1 MKIALVWA
9 DNSKLIK
16 IGGKHVHQ
24 NLLEKALKQLGH
36 EVETFYPIPF
46 GHLNTKDKLKAVIE
60 TVVSSPIKT
69 LDSSFRVFKYKTVMQ
84 YYWRFFENLDVRDF
98 DVVHAHDVVAA
109 GAVVANKLVLTIHGY
124 LAKEALNYSD
134 IKDER
139 AKRKIYEY
147 LVKIEKHGVARAE
160 HIIAVD
166 TRIKNYVV
174 NELGYP
180 AEKVTV
186 IYNAVDTDRF
196 VPVTEEEK
204 RKIRKT
210 LGLPTEKLI
219 VFVPRRYVD
228 KNGVHYAARAFSKM
242 NDMDFFFIFAG
253 DGPLKGL
260 VEEIL
265 KGKENAMVLGP
276 IANDHVHRYYQA
288 SDVILVPSITTEEGV
303 EEATSLTMLEGMA
316 CGKIVVCTK
325 VGGMKEVIKDGE
337 NGFLIDQKSEDA
349 IVEKLLFIKNN
360 MNQLEELKKNAR
372 HCAEKHG
379 YIEHAKTVLQIY
391 KKVLDKQ

>member
-1 MKIALVWA
+1 
-9 DNSKLIK
+9 
-16 IGGKHVHQ
+16 VHQ

-36 EVETFYPIPF
+36 EVETFYPIPL
-46 GHLNTKDKLKAVIE
+46 GHLNTNDKLKAVVK
-60 TVVSSPIKT
+60 TVASSPLKT
-69 LDSSFRVFKYKTVMQ
+69 LDSSFRVFKYKTVIQ

-98 DVVHAHDVVAA
+98 DVVHAYDVVAS

-124 LAKEALNYSD
+124 LAREALNYSD

-147 LVKIEKHGVARAE
+147 LMKIEKRGIAKAE
-160 HIIAVD
+160 HIITVD
-166 TRIKNYVV
+166 TRIKNYLV

-204 RKIRKT
+204 QNIRKA

-228 KNGVHYAARAFSKM
+228 KNGVHYAARAFRKM
-242 NDMDFFFIFAG
+242 NDADFFFIFAG
-253 DGPLKGL
+253 DGPLRGL

-276 IANDHVHRYYQA
+276 IANEDVHHYYQA
-288 SDVILVPSITTEEGV
+288 SDVILVPSVTTEEGV
-303 EEATSLTMLEGMA
+303 KEATSLTMLEGMA
-316 CGKIVVCTK
+316 CGKIVVCTR
-325 VGGMKEVIKDGE
+325 VGGMKEIIKDGE

-349 IVEKLLFIKNN
+349 IIEKLLFIKKN
-360 MNQLEELKKNAR
+360 MNGMEELRKNAR
-372 HCAEKHG
+372 YCAENHG
-379 YIEHAKTVLQIY
+379 YMEHA
-391 KKVLDKQ
+391 KKVLDIYRNILVDN

>member
-1 MKIALVWA
+1 M
-9 DNSKLIK
+9 
-16 IGGKHVHQ
+16 HQ

-36 EVETFYPIPF
+36 EVETFYPIPL
-46 GHLNTKDKLKAVIE
+46 GHLNTNDKLKAVVK
-60 TVVSSPIKT
+60 TVASSPLKT
-69 LDSSFRVFKYKTVMQ
+69 LDSSFRVFKYKTVIQ

-98 DVVHAHDVVAA
+98 DVVHAYDVVAS

-124 LAKEALNYSD
+124 LAREALNYSD

-147 LVKIEKHGVARAE
+147 LMKIEKRGIAKAE
-160 HIIAVD
+160 HIITVD
-166 TRIKNYVV
+166 TRIKNYLV

-204 RKIRKT
+204 QNIRKA

-228 KNGVHYAARAFSKM
+228 KNGVHYAARAFRKM
-242 NDMDFFFIFAG
+242 NDADFFFIFAG
-253 DGPLKGL
+253 DGPLRGL

-276 IANDHVHRYYQA
+276 IANEDVHHYYQA
-288 SDVILVPSITTEEGV
+288 SDVILVPSVTTEEGV
-303 EEATSLTMLEGMA
+303 KEATSLTMLEGMA
-316 CGKIVVCTK
+316 CGKIVVCTR
-325 VGGMKEVIKDGE
+325 VGGMKEIIKDGE

-349 IVEKLLFIKNN
+349 IIEKLLFIKKN
-360 MNQLEELKKNAR
+360 MNGMEELRKNAR
-372 HCAEKHG
+372 YCAENHG
-379 YIEHAKTVLQIY
+379 YMEHA
-391 KKVLDKQ
+391 KKVLDIYRNILVDN

>member
-1 MKIALVWA
+1 
-9 DNSKLIK
+9 
-16 IGGKHVHQ
+16 VHQ

-36 EVETFYPIPF
+36 EVETFYPIPL
-46 GHLNTKDKLKAVIE
+46 GHLNTNDKLKAVVK
-60 TVVSSPIKT
+60 TVASSPLKT
-69 LDSSFRVFKYKTVMQ
+69 LDSSFRVFKYKTVIQ

-98 DVVHAHDVVAA
+98 DVVHAYDVVAS

-124 LAKEALNYSD
+124 LAREALNYSD

-147 LVKIEKHGVARAE
+147 LMKIEKRGIAKAE
-160 HIIAVD
+160 HIITVD
-166 TRIKNYVV
+166 TRIKNYLV

-204 RKIRKT
+204 QNIRKA

-228 KNGVHYAARAFSKM
+228 KNGVHYAARAFRKM
-242 NDMDFFFIFAG
+242 NDADFFFIFAG
-253 DGPLKGL
+253 DGPLRGL

-276 IANDHVHRYYQA
+276 IANEDVHRYYQA

-316 CGKIVVCTK
+316 CGKIVVCTR

-349 IVEKLLFIKNN
+349 IIEKLLFIKKN
-360 MNQLEELKKNAR
+360 MNGMEELRKNAR
-372 HCAEKHG
+372 YCAENHG
-379 YIEHAKTVLQIY
+379 YMEHA
-391 KKVLDKQ
+391 KKVLDIYRNILDN

>member
-1 MKIALVWA
+1 
-9 DNSKLIK
+9 
-16 IGGKHVHQ
+16 
-24 NLLEKALKQLGH
+24 
-36 EVETFYPIPF
+36 
-46 GHLNTKDKLKAVIE
+46 
-60 TVVSSPIKT
+60 
-69 LDSSFRVFKYKTVMQ
+69 
-84 YYWRFFENLDVRDF
+84 
-98 DVVHAHDVVAA
+98 
-109 GAVVANKLVLTIHGY
+109 
-124 LAKEALNYSD
+124 
-134 IKDER
+134 
-139 AKRKIYEY
+139 
-147 LVKIEKHGVARAE
+147 
-160 HIIAVD
+160 
-166 TRIKNYVV
+166 
-174 NELGYP
+174 
-180 AEKVTV
+180 
-186 IYNAVDTDRF
+186 
-196 VPVTEEEK
+196 
-204 RKIRKT
+204 
-210 LGLPTEKLI
+210 
-219 VFVPRRYVD
+219 
-228 KNGVHYAARAFSKM
+228 M
-242 NDMDFFFIFAG
+242 NDMDFFFIFTG